1 MKKLEDIENDIK
13 QVRADLA
20 KNLTPNDESTQDTP
34 NLQLAYTMDDLC
46 ETFGRK
52 HRYYATRL
60 RTALKQQG
68 ITTLAE
74 FLSMTPG
81 QLLDLDG
88 VGPGTLQYANKALK
102 KLGIQW

>member
-20 KNLTPNDESTQDTP
+20 ENLTPNVESNKDIQ
-34 NLQLAYTMDDLC
+34 NQQLAYTMDDLC
-46 ETFGRK
+46 EAFGRK

-60 RTALKQQG
+60 RNALKQQG
-68 ITTLAE
+68 INTLDE
-74 FLSMTPG
+74 FLAMTPG

-88 VGPGTLQYANKALK
+88 IGPGTLQYANKALK
-102 KLGIQW
+102 KMGIRW